1 MKITAV
7 ESILLTVPYRSSG
20 GLNSIAG
27 RPSAGLNMLLVR
39 LETDDGVTG
48 WGEAFGHGVC
58 PATKTAFDTLVAPML
73 IGRDPSAI
81 DATMHD
87 LQQTL
92 HLFGRSG
99 AVMYALSGVD
109 IALWDIAGKVAG
121 KPLFEL
127 LGGADR
133 ALPAYASLLRCS
145 GPDTV
150 AASCTRALA
159 QGYRQINR
167 SVRIGGHS
175 TSIQLE
181 ATFWKL
187 LDEIAES
194 QNMTT
199 PRFISTLYD
208 EALQAQGE
216 IPNFASMLR
225 TTCALYLRGVQTCA
239 ETVVVKNATLIG
251 EHAA

>member
-1 MKITAV
+1 MCKVFA
-7 ESILLTVPYRSSG
+7 EQ
-20 GLNSIAG
+20 
-27 RPSAGLNMLLVR
+27 
-39 LETDDGVTG
+39 
-48 WGEAFGHGVC
+48 
-58 PATKTAFDTLVAPML
+58 
-73 IGRDPSAI
+73 DP
-81 DATMHD
+81 
-87 LQQTL
+87 
-92 HLFGRSG
+92 
-99 AVMYALSGVD
+99 
-109 IALWDIAGKVAG
+109 
-121 KPLFEL
+121 
-127 LGGADR
+127 
-133 ALPAYASLLRCS
+133 
-145 GPDTV
+145 
-150 AASCTRALA
+150 

-187 LDEIAES
+187 LDEIAQS

-216 IPNFASMLR
+216 IPNFASMLS

-239 ETVVVKNATLIG
+239 ETVAGKNQVLVG